1 MPQHT
6 SFFTYLLNAIFG
18 HAALEENMRNFG
30 HTISGKPVGA
40 HAAEPL
46 AASLFIVLL
55 AIVLAYAA
63 KPKVIDYENSVIPE
77 EKLSLRTFWEIFV
90 GYFYGLMRDMMG
102 AAKAKRYFGL
112 VGTCAVF
119 VFFGN
124 FLGLVPGFLP
134 PTSSWNITMG
144 AALVV
149 FVVFNYYGLKENGF
163 AYVRHLAGP
172 YIHPLA
178 IPINILLFFIELVS
192 TLIRPVT
199 LSIRLMLNMAV
210 DHMLLGIFMGLVM
223 IFVPVPLMILG
234 TLVALIQ
241 TLVFCLLT
249 AIYIALA
256 VEHEEHDEAHG
267 EAHAHAH

>member
-1 MPQHT
+1 MPEHT

-18 HAALEENMRNFG
+18 HTALEENMRNFG

-46 AASLFIVLL
+46 VASLFVVLL
-55 AIVLAYAA
+55 SIVLAYRGRA
-63 KPKVIDYENSVIPE
+63 KVIDYDQSVIPD
-77 EKLSLRTFWEIFV
+77 EKLSLRTFWEIFI

-119 VFFGN
+119 IFFAN
-124 FLGLVPGFLP
+124 ILGLIPGFLP
-134 PTSSWNITMG
+134 PTSSWNITAG
-144 AALVV
+144 CALVV
-149 FVVFNYYGLKENGF
+149 FIVFNYYGFKENGMG
-163 AYVRHLAGP
+163 YLRHLAGP
-172 YIHPLA
+172 WIHPAA
-178 IPINILLFFIELVS
+178 IPINILIFFIELIS
-192 TLIRPVT
+192 TCIRPLT
-199 LSIRLMLNMAV
+199 LSIRLMVNMAV
-210 DHMLLGIFMGLVM
+210 DHMLLGLFMGLVL
-223 IFVPVPLMILG
+223 ILVPVPLMVLG

-256 VEHEEHDEAHG
+256 VEHEEHEEGHA
-267 EAHAHAH
+267 EAHAH